1 MENTNRLKISAS
13 LLITLSLLIFFLT
26 SSFCFSNDL
35 STIKNTAPLNNL
47 YKSNTSLYDVEGLY
61 SVGKTTC
68 RIKWNANERSYT
80 VKWKKGTGYTYL
92 FLVNDRIY
100 DEYDSD
106 GVTYSGRFVFTSA
119 DCSFG
124 RYERADGKVFSVTKL

>member
-1 MENTNRLKISAS
+1 MENSNCFKKTTIFS
-13 LLITLSLLIFFLT
+13 ITFSLLIFF
-26 SSFCFSNDL
+26 SNFSFCVSNDL
-35 STIKNTAPLNNL
+35 STIKDTAPLKNL
-47 YKSNTSLYDVEGLY
+47 YKSNASLYDVEGYY